1 MFVAV
6 KIVFYIILKIADL
19 ITQIKLVATVPSMQR
34 LVFGADFKG
43 NVGEGKGDKEVLCR
57 YDVKKKKTEG
67 KTVVHFIKRNGK
79 GCSLLDDCG
88 HREEEVSEGRDKN

>member
-1 MFVAV
+1 M
-6 KIVFYIILKIADL
+6 
-19 ITQIKLVATVPSMQR
+19 
-34 LVFGADFKG
+34 
-43 NVGEGKGDKEVLCR
+43 LCR